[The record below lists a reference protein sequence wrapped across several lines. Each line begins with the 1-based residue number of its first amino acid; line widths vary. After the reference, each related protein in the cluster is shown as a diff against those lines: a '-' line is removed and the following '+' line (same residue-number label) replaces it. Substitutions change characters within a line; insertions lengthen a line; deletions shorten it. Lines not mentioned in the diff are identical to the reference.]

1 MLKTELGHKN
11 NVTLIFHIIIIIR
24 NRVGEK
30 YTIVTNPLKPR
41 WESP

>member
-1 MLKTELGHKN
+1 MLKTEPGHKKK
-11 NVTLIFHIIIIIR
+11 VTLILQIIIILR

-30 YTIVTNPLKPR
+30 YTIVTNPLQPR